1 MHLTPEDHAAVTA
14 AVKAAEAN
22 TSGEIVTIVAGKSDG
37 YVDIAVQYAVL
48 AMLLV
53 LALLA
58 TFPAWVDHLHALIRD
73 PWTEHVSTGAALTI
87 ATALAAATFLAVR
100 LILTAAPL
108 RIALTPKATKAR
120 RVRRRALAL
129 FRASAEHRT
138 MAATG
143 VLLYL
148 SLAEHRAE
156 IIADVGIHERVS
168 PDVWGHA
175 MAALIAGVKDG
186 RAGDGMAAAVEEIG
200 VVLAEHFPRTGSN
213 PNELPDRLIEL

>member
-1 MHLTPEDHAAVTA
+1 
-14 AVKAAEAN
+14 
-22 TSGEIVTIVAGKSDG
+22 
-37 YVDIAVQYAVL
+37 
-48 AMLLV
+48 
-53 LALLA
+53 
-58 TFPAWVDHLHALIRD
+58 
-73 PWTEHVSTGAALTI
+73 
-87 ATALAAATFLAVR
+87 
-100 LILTAAPL
+100 
-108 RIALTPKATKAR
+108 
-120 RVRRRALAL
+120 
-129 FRASAEHRT
+129 

-186 RAGDGMAAAVEEIG
+186 RAGEGMAAAVEEIG
-200 VVLAEHFPRTGSN
+200 VVLAEHFPRSGSN